1 MKITEKTILF
11 TGKSFRC
18 TQTPIYKGVIKG
30 SLEAGFCIED
40 PNSSEYCLFT
50 SIFPQN
56 KGENPRTINAI
67 SKQDLIL
74 SDTIFKSKVFTQEE
88 LDFLMAYDEVETL
101 DLNFLVDLCKGMD
114 LSTFVLS
121 DTTFMRILDD
131 IYAFKKKYKYNSTVA
146 SPTHKELSPEFEYI
160 YTISIQD
167 MGSVFTDVYKQGLQ
181 GICMSLEIINITN
194 IEQGKRPF
202 AVTSYLLFTNNYE
215 GIFYRDGVSN
225 VLPEGVDTSYIG
237 PYIKH
242 YNKYKKLMPKMTS
255 IAAAPAPKM
264 PMFDKK
270 QYMVKLK
277 NSDATRGMANSFS
290 LPIQVTASQVASAK
304 VANFGKALYP
314 DEQLEEIMSIPVGYI
329 NDFDNNGS
337 LNYAEEH
344 TGFDDYTAEN
354 VQYAEDEVTLL
365 NPGDNYIETVGTI
378 GKIAAKISDN
388 MDGFISDKIAQY
400 EEEFNVPKKK
410 KVSRTTSLS
419 NTAVYWTK
427 SNSSHT
433 DSIKAVKYA
442 SLYGGTVVNKKSN

>member
-1 MKITEKTILF
+1 MKITEKSILF

-18 TQTPIYKGVIKG
+18 TQTPIYKGFIKG

-40 PNSSEYCLFT
+40 PSNSEYYLFT

-56 KGENPRTINAI
+56 KGENPRTVNAI
-67 SKQDLIL
+67 PKQALLL
-74 SDTIFKSKVFTQEE
+74 SDTVFKSKVFTQEE

-121 DTTFMRILDD
+121 DTTFMHILDD
-131 IYAFKKKYKYNSTVA
+131 IYSFKKKYKYNSTVA

-270 QYMVKLK
+270 QYTVKLK
-277 NSDATRGMANSFS
+277 NSDATRAVPKAFS
-290 LPIQVTASQVASAK
+290 IASTQVEVPKLATAQITTFGTTLLTVEPPEEFTHIPIS
-304 VANFGKALYP
+304 
-314 DEQLEEIMSIPVGYI
+314 YI
-329 NDFDNNGS
+329 NDFDNNGR
-337 LNYAEEH
+337 LNHAEEYV
-344 TGFDDYTAEN
+344 GFDDYTAEDTM
-354 VQYAEDEVTLL
+354 YAEDGVTIVS
-365 NPGDNYIETVGTI
+365 PEDNYIGTI
-378 GKIAAKISDN
+378 GKVEEKKDISIIL
-388 MDGFISDKIAQY
+388 DGFISDKIAQY
-400 EEEFNVPKKK
+400 EEELSVPKKK
-410 KVSRTTSLS
+410 KVSRANSLS

-433 DSIKAVKYA
+433 DSIKAAKYA
-442 SLYGGTVVNKKSN
+442 SLYGGTTNRKSY